1 MVKTPT
7 IAVRKIEAVYSDNA
21 VEDSIF
27 SLMDEY
33 RPYMKIP
40 DNAAIIIKVNLC
52 LLLGPETGATVDPR
66 VAKSLTRWLLQ
77 NFNPKEV
84 IIAESDAT
92 HLSADMAFK
101 ILGWEEVFKNM
112 ERVTLLNLSK
122 DDVVDVPVNS
132 DYQKSVKMSKK
143 FMEADYLISLAK
155 LKTHIAQ
162 KMTCIMKN
170 QFGALPE
177 KYKIIHHQRL
187 AEAICDATSARMP
200 NLCFI
205 DGLISMEGCGPT
217 DGIPKKL
224 GLLIIGNDAVATDH
238 FCAKLMGFRPMSV
251 PHLNLAIKRGLGSAH
266 YEIFGEAS
274 DIVNYNFRFM
284 PKWELAVRWIISLI
298 RNRVKENKGY
308 AYEG

>member
-1 MVKTPT
+1 MQKKTA
-7 IAVRKIEAVYSDNA
+7 IAVQKIEDIYSDNT

-27 SLMDEY
+27 LLMDEY
-33 RPYMKIP
+33 KPYIKIP
-40 DNAAIIIKVNLC
+40 DNAIIIIKVNLC

-66 VAKSLTRWLLQ
+66 VVKYISKWLLKSY
-77 NFNPKEV
+77 NLKEI

-112 ERVTLLNLSK
+112 ERVRLFNLSK

-162 KMTCIMKN
+162 KITCIMKN
-170 QFGALPE
+170 QFGALTE
-177 KYKIIHHQRL
+177 KYKIIHHPRL
-187 AEAICDATSARMP
+187 AEAICDATAARMP
-200 NLCFI
+200 DLCFI
-205 DGLISMEGCGPT
+205 DGLIGMEGCGPT

-224 GLLIIGNDAVATDH
+224 GLLLIGNDAISTDH
-238 FCAKLMGFRPMSV
+238 FCARLMGFRPKSV
-251 PHLNLAIKRGLGSAH
+251 PHIKLAIKRGLGNIN
-266 YEIFGEAS
+266 YEIVGETQN
-274 DIVNYNFRFM
+274 IVNYNFKFM
-284 PKWELAVRWIISLI
+284 PKWELALRWIISLI
-298 RNRVKENKGY
+298 RNRAKVDKGY
-308 AYEG
+308 AHE

>member
-66 VAKSLTRWLLQ
+66 VAKYISKWLLKSY
-77 NFNPKEV
+77 NPKEI

-101 ILGWEEVFKNM
+101 ILGWEEIFKNM

-122 DDVVDVPVNS
+122 DDVVDVPVSS

-162 KMTCIMKN
+162 KITCIMKN
-170 QFGALPE
+170 QFGALTE
-177 KYKIIHHQRL
+177 KYKIIHHPRL

-200 NLCFI
+200 DLCFI
-205 DGLISMEGCGPT
+205 DGLIGMEGCGPT

-238 FCAKLMGFRPMSV
+238 LCARLMGFRPMSV
-251 PHLNLAIKRGLGSAH
+251 PHLKLAIKRGLGSTN
-266 YEIFGEAS
+266 YKVLGENQNM
-274 DIVNYNFRFM
+274 VNSNFKFM

-298 RNRVKENKGY
+298 RNRVKEDKGY
-308 AYEG
+308 AHE